1 MGAVPDA
8 EQPTLDALRHRIEG
22 YFDAAPR
29 ESAAV
34 EAHGPFTIFVSHAPW
49 PYYARPR
56 LHRDG
61 DGDDHRGISAAD
73 VRQVVRR
80 QRELG
85 VAICVEW
92 QQDLVPELAT
102 AAVEA
107 GLSVRL
113 RPLLVHDR
121 SVHVPLGLDSWNID
135 VLTAGEPEIERIR
148 AVAAVGWRQVDTSVG
163 PAGAS
168 ARDDEPLDV
177 AGADFSRAE
186 LADGRRSMAVV
197 RSERDGAVAV
207 GTHRP
212 CGDVSEIV
220 GVAVLPAFRRR
231 GLATALTAVLV
242 DDAYARGA
250 ETVMLTAESDA
261 VARIYER
268 GGFRRIGFT
277 GEAVPAQQA

>member
-1 MGAVPDA
+1 MGTVPDA
-8 EQPTLDALRHRIEG
+8 EQPTLDAVRHRIER
-22 YFDAAPR
+22 YFDAAPQ

-34 EAHGPFTIFVSHAPW
+34 EAHGPFTIFISHAPW

-56 LHRDG
+56 LHRH
-61 DGDDHRGISAAD
+61 GDDDQHLAISAAD
-73 VRQVVRR
+73 VRQVIRR

-92 QQDLVPELAT
+92 QHELVPELAT
-102 AAVEA
+102 VAAAA

-113 RPLLVHDR
+113 RPLLMHDR
-121 SVHVPLGLDSWNID
+121 TLQLPLGLDGWNVD
-135 VLTAGEPEIERIR
+135 VLTAGESEIGRIR

-168 ARDDEPLDV
+168 ARDAEPLDV
-177 AGADFSRAE
+177 AGADFSLAE

-197 RSERDGAVAV
+197 RSARDGAVAV

-212 CGDVSEIV
+212 CGDVTEIV

-231 GLATALTAVLV
+231 GLAGALTALLV
-242 DDAYARGA
+242 DDAYARGIA
-250 ETVMLTAESDA
+250 TVMLTAESDA

-268 GGFRRIGFT
+268 VGFQRIGFT
-277 GEAVPAQQA
+277 GEAVPAEQA